1 MSNHNYSQYSNKNK
15 KNNTNKN
22 SNKAVAAPNVETS
35 KPIVQPALN
44 LVQETVETVKLPE
57 TVKGTV
63 ANCSKLNVR
72 VAPNPDAD
80 VACVLTAQSE
90 VAINVA
96 ESTDEWFSICTAVGM
111 EGYCMRKYI
120 DAYL

>member
-15 KNNTNKN
+15 KNNTNN
-22 SNKAVAAPNVETS
+22 NPNKAAVAPIVETP
-35 KPIVQPALN
+35 KPIVQPAPI
-44 LVQETVETVKLPE
+44 LVQETVETVKLPD
-57 TVKGTV
+57 TVKGFV
-63 ANCSKLNVR
+63 ANCGKLNVR

-80 VACVLTAQSE
+80 VACVLNAQSE
-90 VAINVA
+90 VVINVT
-96 ESTDEWFSICTAVGM
+96 ESTDEWFSICTAAGM